1 MSINWI
7 NTTPNLS
14 RLHDAKTRYSQLVRV
29 TGWRTAVGVRRRRI
43 ILQNIL
49 QERCLQ

>member
-1 MSINWI
+1 MNMI
-7 NTTPNLS
+7 PNLS
-14 RLHDAKTRYSQLVRV
+14 RLPDAKTRYSQLVPV

-43 ILQNIL
+43 ILQIL